1 MRRKVVFYNPK
12 SVFYTMPLGPLAVA
26 SHLDPTRYEPVIVDG
41 RLEDDPVAALRP
53 HLADALCLGV
63 SVLTG
68 APIKDAVAVSRAAKE
83 IRPGLPVVWGGWHPS
98 IFGTG
103 CLQEPSV
110 DATVQS
116 QGEET
121 FAEILERLSDGA
133 SLEGCAGSAC
143 RRADGTA
150 VQSPPRPLVSV
161 ESLRPHDY
169 RLLDVPRYFAL
180 KGKRQIDYIASQG
193 CFFRC
198 AFCADP
204 FVYGRSWFGLSPE
217 RMGSELAALHALHG
231 FDDVNFQDETF
242 FTYADRVEEIARQLL
257 DRKLPVTWAATM
269 RADQGDRLTEEAY
282 ALCKRSGLRRLII
295 GVESGLQE
303 TMDAIKKD
311 ITLDQVFRCA
321 ERCRRHGVA
330 VIFPFIVCFPGESD
344 LSIRASF
351 EVAKKLRR
359 MSPSFQTP
367 FYYFKPYPGTKL
379 TDDAIREG
387 FRSAETLD
395 QWSEF
400 DWYETGPWVTP
411 ERERLIE
418 RFKFYQRL
426 AWDPA
431 RLWEKPLQR
440 LARWRL
446 SKDYYG
452 LPLDMLAVNA
462 VDPAPRLS

>member
-1 MRRKVVFYNPK
+1 
-12 SVFYTMPLGPLAVA
+12 MPLGPLAVA
-26 SHLDPTRYEPVIVDG
+26 SDLDPSRYEPVIVDG
-41 RLEDDPVAALRP
+41 RLEEDPVTALRP

-68 APIKDAVAVSRAAKE
+68 APIKDAIAVSRAAKE
-83 IRPGLPVVWGGWHPS
+83 IRPDLPVVWGGWHPS

-110 DATVQS
+110 DATVQG
-116 QGEET
+116 QGERT
-121 FAEILERLSDGA
+121 FTEILERLEAGR

-143 RRADGTA
+143 RGADGHT
-150 VQSPPRPLVSV
+150 VQNPPRPLVPV

-169 RLLDVPRYFAL
+169 RLLDVERYFQL

-204 FVYGRSWFGLSPE
+204 FVYQRQWVGLSPE
-217 RMGSELAALHALHG
+217 RMGHELERLWQAHR
-231 FDDVNFQDETF
+231 FTDVNFQDETF
-242 FTYADRVEEIARQLL
+242 FTHAGRVEEIARQLL

-269 RADQGDRLTEEAY
+269 RADQGDRLSEEAY
-282 ALCKRSGLRRLII
+282 ALCRRSGLRRVII

-311 ITLDQVFRCA
+311 IRLEQVFRCA
-321 ERCRRHGVA
+321 ERCRRHGIA
-330 VIFPFIVCFPGESD
+330 VTFPFIVCFPGESD
-344 LSIRASF
+344 ASIRASID
-351 EVAKKLRR
+351 VAKRLRR
-359 MSPSFQTP
+359 MSPTFQTP
-367 FYYFKPYPGTKL
+367 FYYFKPYPGTPI
-379 TDDAIREG
+379 TDEAIREG
-387 FRSAETLD
+387 FTSAATLEE
-395 QWSEF
+395 WAAF

-426 AWDPA
+426 AWDPG
-431 RLWEKPLQR
+431 RVWQGPLRQI
-440 LARWRL
+440 ARWRL
-446 SKDYYG
+446 ARDFYA
-452 LPLDMLAVNA
+452 LPLDMLALNA
-462 VDPAPRLS
+462 LDPAPELS